1 MKLAQAREMLAAE
14 TNLRKKAD
22 DDRDMLA
29 SKWDLVKELIS
40 SEHGQAM
47 DETRMRLAKLEA
59 SVTNSRWG
67 VERTMFSPGGQVG
80 LSPVCEIDSTG
91 SILDASDLSF
101 DNTQGT
107 FGGDE
112 SKRRSG
118 RVYNRK
124 SSGGLAQVK
133 FSLRNVNALR
143 MQHLDY

>member
-1 MKLAQAREMLAAE
+1 MQFK
-14 TNLRKKAD
+14 NLFI
-22 DDRDMLA
+22 RDMLA

-40 SEHGQAM
+40 SEHGQTM
-47 DETRMRLAKLEA
+47 NDETRMRLAKLEA

-107 FGGDE
+107 FGGDD
-112 SKRRSG
+112 SKLRLERG
-118 RVYNRK
+118 YKRK
-124 SSGGLAQVK
+124 SSGGLAQVN
-133 FSLRNVNALR
+133 FLW
-143 MQHLDY
+143 